1 MEKWL
6 FGWNVSNPLYFDLIY
21 LTPVLAFRN
30 VGNFHGLKADALQ
43 QHSTEWLCSFG
54 APKHPSAL
62 GVPTPLCMESIK
74 VQPRCSLCSLVFLLK
89 DQNWCHLAFL
99 WAHLGVCCHLHM
111 SEGGWCCHPDS
122 RPSCWLHPCMPS
134 LTNVVLITSR
144 GQEGN
149 GTENRPGREETIPSP
164 WRHLKWSYIAAELL
178 PAPCLPLPHQREE
191 LWWQPVENSLICSF
205 RERGFALDSPGAAET
220 KGGWRR
226 AEGKQG

>member
-21 LTPVLAFRN
+21 LTPVLAFCN

-43 QHSTEWLCSFG
+43 QHSTEWLCAFG

-62 GVPTPLCMESIK
+62 GVPTPLYMESIK

-122 RPSCWLHPCMPS
+122 LGLRVGYTPACPALLMWCSSPRGVRRETAQRTGWEEKKPFLPPEGTWNEHTLQQSCCLHHVCHCH
-134 LTNVVLITSR
+134 TSEKSS
-144 GQEGN
+144 GGSQ
-149 GTENRPGREETIPSP
+149 
-164 WRHLKWSYIAAELL
+164 LKT
-178 PAPCLPLPHQREE
+178 H
-191 LWWQPVENSLICSF
+191 
-205 RERGFALDSPGAAET
+205 
-220 KGGWRR
+220 
-226 AEGKQG
+226 